1 MIFQYFATA
10 TIIYF
15 SFLVLIIA
23 QLLGAKSKPKDWY
36 KEITI
41 LETDDPKQLRFL
53 YDKAQNMLIHYD
65 NLNWQIGSILVGSNL
80 VAMSFSIQLGYDSI
94 LVLGLAISG
103 MLSQL
108 LWLLFF
114 LRHMALYNLRND
126 VLFKIEEIWKIKHHR
141 LTTEVKMRYKYALG
155 LVPGHFSALVL
166 GIGFS
171 TVWWLL
177 TFFI

>member
-1 MIFQYFATA
+1 MILQYFVTA
-10 TIIYF
+10 SIVYF
-15 SFLVLIIA
+15 SFLILLIG
-23 QLLGAKSKPKDWY
+23 QLLGTKSKPKDWY
-36 KEITI
+36 KEAVK

-53 YDKAQNMLIHYD
+53 YDKAQNMLTHYD

-80 VAMSFSIQLGYDSI
+80 VAMSFSLQLGRDSI
-94 LVLGLAISG
+94 LVLALAVSG

-114 LRHMALYNLRND
+114 LRHMALYNLRSD
-126 VLFKIEEIWKIKHHR
+126 VLFKIEEVWKINHHR
-141 LTTEVKMRYKYALG
+141 LTTEVRSRYKYALG
-155 LVPGHFSALVL
+155 LVPGHVSALML

>member
-1 MIFQYFATA
+1 MILQYFLTA
-10 TIIYF
+10 SIVYF
-15 SFLVLIIA
+15 SFLILVIV
-23 QLLGAKSKPKDWY
+23 QLLGTRSKPKDWY
-36 KEITI
+36 KKGVK

-53 YDKAQNMLIHYD
+53 YDEAQKMLTHYD

-80 VAMSFSIQLGYDSI
+80 VAMSFSLQLGRDSI
-94 LVLGLAISG
+94 LVLALAISG

-114 LRHMALYNLRND
+114 LRHMALYNLRSD
-126 VLFKIEEIWKIKHHR
+126 VLFKIEEKWKINHHS
-141 LTTEVKMRYKYALG
+141 LTKEVRSQYKYALG
-155 LVPGHFSALVL
+155 LIPGHVSVLIL